1 MASSLERLSD
11 NSSRWS
17 WSRLQT
23 SSVVRVA
30 TSESGEGWLG
40 EAASLEAFVSNDL
53 TPEA

>member
-11 NSSRWS
+11 NSS
-17 WSRLQT
+17 
-23 SSVVRVA
+23 
-30 TSESGEGWLG
+30 EGWLG